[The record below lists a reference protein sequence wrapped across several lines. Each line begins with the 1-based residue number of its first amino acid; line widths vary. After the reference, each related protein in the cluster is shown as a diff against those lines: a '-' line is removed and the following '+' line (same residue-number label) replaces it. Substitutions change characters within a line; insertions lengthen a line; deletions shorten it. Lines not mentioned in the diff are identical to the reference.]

1 MHAAYF
7 VKTEVF
13 DVSRLDKFINV
24 TVIQMHK
31 ILNPHKNSN
40 ILGLL
45 TYGEQR
51 AAVAPPPG
59 TAGKGCKAAS
69 PNFMTN
75 EHKTE

>member
-24 TVIQMHK
+24 TAIQMHK

-45 TYGEQR
+45 THGEQR

-59 TAGKGCKAAS
+59 HSGQGMQSSLTK
-69 PNFMTN
+69 FYD
-75 EHKTE
+75 